1 MVLVLVFFNI
11 VYFNGA
17 RQGGG
22 NIYMKKALMM
32 GSAASD

>member
-1 MVLVLVFFNI
+1 MVLVFFNI

-17 RQGGG
+17 GQGGG
-22 NIYMKKALMM
+22 NVYMIKVLMM